1 MSRIL
6 DAAKDFETHPCRDN
20 LAALQGLIV
29 EALDVCCAGCGIYD
43 NLIPYTDL
51 CPACYREATFRAAR
65 EEYAAEYQKAGL
77 WSRLLRGEAE

>member
-29 EALDVCCAGCGIYD
+29 EALDVCCAGCGSYD
-43 NLIPYTDL
+43 NLVLYTDL
-51 CPACYREATFRAAR
+51 CPTCYREATFRAAR
-65 EEYAAEYQKAGL
+65 EEY
-77 WSRLLRGEAE
+77 EAEHEKADHRLRLVREEAE